1 MTRYNLAPAVSVD
14 GDTAPGYSSGQSLT
28 TMEKLASETLP
39 RGYTTEWTGIAY
51 QQRYAGNT
59 AGLGT
64 PFSPSYSY
72 SLDATGSLASS
83 IMSNAG
89 PK

>member
-1 MTRYNLAPAVSVD
+1 LSAVGLGYYGNVRTENNVFQGVNIPLNVAQYSNSSSVL
-14 GDTAPGYSSGQSLT
+14 GSTGNVFTST
-28 TMEKLASETLP
+28 T
-39 RGYTTEWTGIAY
+39 
-51 QQRYAGNT
+51 GNT

-72 SLDATGSLASS
+72 ALDATGSLASS